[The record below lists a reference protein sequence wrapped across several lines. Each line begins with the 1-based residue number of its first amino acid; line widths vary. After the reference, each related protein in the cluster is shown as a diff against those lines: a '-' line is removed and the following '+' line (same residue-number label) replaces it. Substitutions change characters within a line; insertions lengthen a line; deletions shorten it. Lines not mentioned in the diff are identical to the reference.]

1 MRKHWDFVV
10 HCLVLTSICALVAMP
25 AAAFGQM
32 RVTGLHCE
40 YATNPVGIDV
50 ARPRLGWVLESKQR
64 GDFQS
69 AGQILVASGEE
80 LLRQDRGDLW
90 DTGRTS
96 AAESIHVEYGGRPL
110 RSGQRAWWKVRVW
123 DSDGRR
129 SAWSEPAF
137 WEMAL
142 EPREWTARWIT
153 TDRPLPER
161 EEDFY
166 ADHPA
171 PMFRK
176 EFTAGKQVA
185 RARAYVSGLG
195 YYELCLNGRRVG
207 DHALDP
213 GWTTYSQRVLYSTY
227 DVTDL
232 LREGRNA
239 VGAIV
244 GNGWYNPLPLRLW
257 GKINLR
263 EHLTIGKPREEV
275 YRFWRNLENLP
286 RFAPWVRRVDVL
298 DERRSEWEVEG
309 PHGGVVHWES
319 EITRDTPNEEIEW
332 RTTANRSI
340 ANFGSVSF
348 RDAPA
353 GRGTIV
359 RVHLEYVSPA
369 GSLGAAVARLMGRA
383 PQSMV
388 EQSLRSLK
396 QLLEA
401 GEVATVDGQTSGRA
415 GTRSRQGRQDEAG
428 ELADAQ

>member
-1 MRKHWDFVV
+1 MRTRDRVNLMQVDRWGYVAAGV
-10 HCLVLTSICALVAMP
+10 ALLAWGLRRRGLAGGGAGGI
-25 AAAFGQM
+25 AAWLMYQAY
-32 RVTGLHCE
+32 TG
-40 YATNPVGIDV
+40 NN
-50 ARPRLGWVLESKQR
+50 
-64 GDFQS
+64 
-69 AGQILVASGEE
+69 
-80 LLRQDRGDLW
+80 
-90 DTGRTS
+90 
-96 AAESIHVEYGGRPL
+96 
-110 RSGQRAWWKVRVW
+110 
-123 DSDGRR
+123 
-129 SAWSEPAF
+129 
-137 WEMAL
+137 
-142 EPREWTARWIT
+142 
-153 TDRPLPER
+153 
-161 EEDFY
+161 
-166 ADHPA
+166 
-171 PMFRK
+171 PMF
-176 EFTAGKQVA
+176 EP
-185 RARAYVSGLG
+185 LDI
-195 YYELCLNGRRVG
+195 RVNR
-207 DHALDP
+207 HP
-213 GWTTYSQRVLYSTY
+213 VET
-227 DVTDL
+227 
-232 LREGRNA
+232 
-239 VGAIV
+239 GACETIV
-244 GNGWYNPLPLRLW
+244 
-257 GKINLR
+257 IDDA
-263 EHLTIGKPREEV
+263 LTIGKPREEV

-309 PHGGVVHWES
+309 PHGGAVHWES

-415 GTRSRQGRQDEAG
+415 GTRSRQGRQDAAG

>member
-1 MRKHWDFVV
+1 MRTRDRVNLMQVDRWGYVAAGV
-10 HCLVLTSICALVAMP
+10 ALLAWGLRRRGLV
-25 AAAFGQM
+25 G
-32 RVTGLHCE
+32 G
-40 YATNPVGIDV
+40 
-50 ARPRLGWVLESKQR
+50 
-64 GDFQS
+64 S
-69 AGQILVASGEE
+69 AGGIAAWLMYQAY
-80 LLRQDRGDLW
+80 
-90 DTGRTS
+90 TGNN
-96 AAESIHVEYGGRPL
+96 
-110 RSGQRAWWKVRVW
+110 
-123 DSDGRR
+123 
-129 SAWSEPAF
+129 
-137 WEMAL
+137 
-142 EPREWTARWIT
+142 
-153 TDRPLPER
+153 
-161 EEDFY
+161 
-166 ADHPA
+166 
-171 PMFRK
+171 PMFEPLDIRVNRHPG
-176 EFTAGKQVA
+176 ETGA
-185 RARAYVSGLG
+185 RETIVI
-195 YYELCLNGRRVG
+195 
-207 DHALDP
+207 DDAL
-213 GWTTYSQRVLYSTY
+213 TV
-227 DVTDL
+227 
-232 LREGRNA
+232 
-239 VGAIV
+239 
-244 GNGWYNPLPLRLW
+244 
-257 GKINLR
+257 
-263 EHLTIGKPREEV
+263 GKPREEV
-275 YRFWRNLENLP
+275 YRFWRNLQNLP

-415 GTRSRQGRQDEAG
+415 GTRSRQGPQDAAG